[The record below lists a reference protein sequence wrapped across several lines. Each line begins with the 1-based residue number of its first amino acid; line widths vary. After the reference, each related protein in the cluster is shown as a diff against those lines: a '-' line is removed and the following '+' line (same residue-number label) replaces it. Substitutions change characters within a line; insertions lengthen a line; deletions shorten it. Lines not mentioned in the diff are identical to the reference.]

1 MNRILIC
8 SEDAL
13 STLRITRILS
23 QGNYAYDAVKT
34 PIRRDDLLN
43 YGLLIMHSSY
53 HLQGLNQFIE
63 HLVLAKTIPVIYLSS
78 TIGIGGFQL
87 LLDKPFFLLIDENK
101 LDAELPI
108 TLKLV
113 FKYISELKK
122 EQDKTQKV
130 ENDLENERIFAKC
143 KKALMDQGH
152 SEAEAHAVIQKTAM
166 DHQESKQAACL
177 RILKEKNR

>member
-13 STLRITRILS
+13 STLRMTRILS
-23 QGNYAYDAVKT
+23 QANYAYDAVKT

-43 YGLLIMHSSY
+43 YGLLIVHSSY

-63 HLVLAKTIPVIYLSS
+63 HLVLSKTIPVIYLSS

-87 LLDKPFFLLIDENK
+87 LMDKPFFLLLDENK
-101 LDAELPI
+101 LDSELPV

-113 FKYISELKK
+113 FKYVSELKK
-122 EQDKTQKV
+122 EQERTQKA
-130 ENDLENERIFAKC
+130 ENDLESEKIMAKC
-143 KKALMDQGH
+143 KKVLMDQGY
-152 SEAEAHAVIQKTAM
+152 SEAKAHAIIQKTAM
-166 DHQESKQAACL
+166 DHQEGKLAACD
-177 RILKEKNR
+177 RILNENNR